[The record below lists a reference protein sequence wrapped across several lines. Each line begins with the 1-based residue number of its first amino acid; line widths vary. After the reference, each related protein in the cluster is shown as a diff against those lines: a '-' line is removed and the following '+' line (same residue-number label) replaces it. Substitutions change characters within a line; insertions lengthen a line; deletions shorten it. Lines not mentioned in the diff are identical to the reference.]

1 MAVLPKEHNYIYFD
15 SLIRSQKAEALLS
28 MIKAAYYSQGTENQ
42 KEEIAKRLVNAFNLF
57 RKNPKGS
64 DTGAG
69 SYTGNYDQFQS
80 QYTLGLEMAI
90 WADSN
95 LNLTYLSNKVAV
107 DELTIK
113 DYLSEIFL
121 SYIQPVDGKIIHP
134 LLSIFEYMRNNN
146 VRHVVK
152 DEFSNI
158 FGVKCEGENAN
169 ALYNFLISLKFFV
182 YRKNTLFLK
191 ETCELDSLIEKC
203 NKSALLNKYD
213 DIVKN
218 LSDSYQYELYLLEPR
233 FKNEIVCLNN
243 IENDEIYKTFQKW
256 MTSKLNEK
264 SKNDSN
270 FNGYGINLF
279 KVLSVLEEKNKIY
292 KNSMKKENIE
302 YYDFVFERYMNDEDA
317 VKIDAAQHFPARAA
331 FPYYKSFIR
340 QVKEYGYLAIKRAV
354 DDNLY
359 LDQIE
364 SVSDL
369 PTNSKYWF
377 YQANPTLFDHA
388 LCFNENGFIDW
399 HQNGRKHE
407 VGDIVFVYIS
417 ETEKKIRYRAR
428 VVKTNMTFEEKIDDS
443 KYWTNYS
450 EDRESKYVRIELI
463 DECDSEL
470 LSLDNLIKHGYKVG
484 PIQPFCLNEKYSG
497 LVNYINSVFDGD
509 FDKQPVYD
517 YSSKLAEGKNLVIYG
532 TPGCGKSYYVEHK
545 ELKDYPKEGKDFST
559 VIRTTFYQD
568 YTNTDFIG
576 QLLPKVNANKDVTY
590 EFNPGP
596 FTIALKTAIQNPD
609 KPVALVIEE
618 LNRGN
623 AASIFGDIFQLL
635 DRDSNGVSQYKIHNV
650 NIQDY
655 LNKEVEGKGVFDYI
669 KIPGNLS
676 IIATMNTSD
685 QNVFTLDTA
694 FKRRWEF
701 EKLPNKFNKG
711 HEHAKY
717 MVPGMPGCNWYAL
730 TNAINDYIVEKQN
743 SLISEDKQIG
753 IFFVKDTMLI
763 NPKTEIDDGSKTKKF
778 AYKMIE
784 YLWNDVAKHNNR
796 SEWFNGAKTLDEALE
811 QYENPKKQ
819 AFNDELMKKI
829 NEYMDKYKNEFEN
842 DLSTKEEDN
851 NVQ

>member
-28 MIKAAYYSQGTENQ
+28 MIKATYYSQGTENQ

-152 DEFSNI
+152 DEFSKI

-169 ALYNFLISLKFFV
+169 ALYNFLISLKFFE

-213 DIVKN
+213 DVVKN

-331 FPYYKSFIR
+331 FPYYKRFIR

-364 SVSDL
+364 SVNDL
-369 PTNSKYWF
+369 STNSKYWF
-377 YQANPTLFDHA
+377 YQANPTLFNHE
-388 LCFNENGFIDW
+388 LCFEENGFIDW

-417 ETEKKIRYRAR
+417 ETDKRIKYRAK
-428 VVKTNMTFEEKIDDS
+428 VVKTDMSFEEKINDS
-443 KYWTNYS
+443 KYWTEDK
-450 EDRESKYVRIELI
+450 EDREAKYVRLELI

-484 PIQPFCLNEKYSG
+484 PVRPFELNEKYSE
-497 LVNYINSVFDGD
+497 LVNYINSVFDGQ
-509 FDKQPVYD
+509 FERQVIYD
-517 YSSKLAEGKNLVIYG
+517 YSSKLTGGKNLVVYG

-545 ELKDYPKEGKDFST
+545 ELKDYPRDGKDFST

-576 QLLPKVNANKDVTY
+576 QLLPKVDVNKDVTY

-635 DRDSNGVSQYKIHNV
+635 DRSENGASEYKIHNV

-655 LNKEVEGKGVFDYI
+655 LNKEVEGKGFFDYI

-701 EKLPNKFNKG
+701 KKLKNEFTE
-711 HEHAKY
+711 EHKY
-717 MVPGMPGCNWYAL
+717 KHYYVPGMEEYTWENVVR
-730 TNAINDYIVEKQN
+730 AINDYIINVKN
-743 SLISEDKQIG
+743 PLVSEDKQIG
-753 IFFVKDTMLI
+753 VFFVKEDLLVKPGDTS
-763 NPKTEIDDGSKTKKF
+763 NSTKKKEKF
-778 AYKMIE
+778 AYKMLE
-784 YLWNDVAKHNNR
+784 YLWNDVAKYNDR
-796 SEWFNGAKTLDEALE
+796 PKWFNNAETLDEAID
-811 QYENPKKQ
+811 QYLKQ
-819 AFNDELMKKI
+819 KEVFSKELMNKLEEYKNKI
-829 NEYMDKYKNEFEN
+829 NKELEEN
-842 DLSTKEEDN
+842 SND
-851 NVQ
+851 

>member
-1 MAVLPKEHNYIYFD
+1 MKLDLGSLMFNATISSGSGTPSWGTALGQNQDYKFDFNNMEEFLTSMMYNKVNDSEVECPLGKGGSSENYEVVISSLFNKIYVNGNFINNSKYVLLIVKEFTQSHPGRKSLKYNPKIKYKGVNINEQCIKNIIKSLQLKDESSWIVTDIFTKNQDELHFEVTILDRENGLQFNNVTERKNYIISVLNKKNSDKTMTSVEYWADKVNELKKTIPSPWDVYRFLGFKYGEQID
-15 SLIRSQKAEALLS
+15 DNNLLKEVIKKCGDKESVITEIQKTIMLS
-28 MIKAAYYSQGTENQ
+28 KIVKNQ
-42 KEEIAKRLVNAFNLF
+42 KEGLF
-57 RKNPKGS
+57 
-64 DTGAG
+64 
-69 SYTGNYDQFQS
+69 
-80 QYTLGLEMAI
+80 
-90 WADSN
+90 
-95 LNLTYLSNKVAV
+95 
-107 DELTIK
+107 
-113 DYLSEIFL
+113 
-121 SYIQPVDGKIIHP
+121 
-134 LLSIFEYMRNNN
+134 
-146 VRHVVK
+146 
-152 DEFSNI
+152 
-158 FGVKCEGENAN
+158 ENCDD
-169 ALYNFLISLKFFV
+169 LSLK
-182 YRKNTLFLK
+182 T
-191 ETCELDSLIEKC
+191 
-203 NKSALLNKYD
+203 YD
-213 DIVKN
+213 DN
-218 LSDSYQYELYLLEPR
+218 
-233 FKNEIVCLNN
+233 
-243 IENDEIYKTFQKW
+243 T
-256 MTSKLNEK
+256 
-264 SKNDSN
+264 
-270 FNGYGINLF
+270 
-279 KVLSVLEEKNKIY
+279 
-292 KNSMKKENIE
+292 
-302 YYDFVFERYMNDEDA
+302 
-317 VKIDAAQHFPARAA
+317 
-331 FPYYKSFIR
+331 
-340 QVKEYGYLAIKRAV
+340 AI
-354 DDNLY
+354 
-359 LDQIE
+359 
-364 SVSDL
+364 
-369 PTNSKYWF
+369 NSKYWF

-576 QLLPKVNANKDVTY
+576 QLLPKVDANKDVTY

-635 DRDSNGVSQYKIHNV
+635 DRSENGASEYKIHNV

-730 TNAINDYIVEKQN
+730 ANAINDYIVEKQN

-842 DLSTKEEDN
+842 DLATKEEDN